1 MWSSTM
7 GRSPDLNHRSDGTC
21 RSERMWGWWMSTER
35 RLPTSADVARA
46 AGVSRSTVSYVLNAT
61 PGARVAE
68 ETRKRVLATAD
79 ELGYVPN
86 MAAADLRRGTSRIIL
101 IVIERQRAAHV
112 ITEFMSSIADALREH
127 GFTMLTLQVSG
138 DVTGED
144 ARSWATLRPAVVFSV
159 GTRFSADARK
169 VFKRSKV
176 VLIGEYDAD
185 VRWFFDQGPIAAAGA
200 QALLERGRNGIL
212 QILPDDPSLAE
223 FTAPRVA
230 AFVEATGSRGLG
242 TVHLPLGPALAAFVQ
257 ELPTTR
263 PECDGLVVHND
274 EYAALVV
281 GALLDVGI
289 DVPLTDIGDRCG
301 QHPLGGMDA
310 PSPVNAVDRVESLCR
325 CPRRRCGGKRRGGAR
340 VGPSTRRHHQHHPSP
355 NHLGVRPRSA
365 RSPHAQRR
373 LLRRSGVASTVVT
386 RVISTCH
393 QRR

>member
-1 MWSSTM
+1 M

-169 VFKRSKV
+169 VFKRS
-176 VLIGEYDAD
+176 
-185 VRWFFDQGPIAAAGA
+185 
-200 QALLERGRNGIL
+200 
-212 QILPDDPSLAE
+212 
-223 FTAPRVA
+223 
-230 AFVEATGSRGLG
+230 
-242 TVHLPLGPALAAFVQ
+242 
-257 ELPTTR
+257 
-263 PECDGLVVHND
+263 
-274 EYAALVV
+274 
-281 GALLDVGI
+281 
-289 DVPLTDIGDRCG
+289 
-301 QHPLGGMDA
+301 
-310 PSPVNAVDRVESLCR
+310 
-325 CPRRRCGGKRRGGAR
+325 
-340 VGPSTRRHHQHHPSP
+340 
-355 NHLGVRPRSA
+355 
-365 RSPHAQRR
+365 R
-373 LLRRSGVASTVVT
+373 LS
-386 RVISTCH
+386 
-393 QRR
+393 

>member
-289 DVPLTDIGDRCG
+289 DVPSRISVIGVDNTPWGAWMR
-301 QHPLGGMDA
+301 PALSTLSIVS
-310 PSPVNAVDRVESLCR
+310 SPFVAALAAAV
-325 CPRRRCGGKRRGGAR
+325 
-340 VGPSTRRHHQHHPSP
+340 
-355 NHLGVRPRSA
+355 
-365 RSPHAQRR
+365 
-373 LLRRSGVASTVVT
+373 VASAAGEHGSDLRLDGT
-386 RVISTCH
+386 ISIIHRQTT
-393 QRR
+393 